1 MVKDEILKID
11 RVLNEQHFTQPP
23 PRYSEA
29 SLVKKLEELG
39 IGRPSTYA
47 SIISVLS
54 TRNYV
59 EVLNKKFTPTD
70 RGKLITAFLNQLFTR
85 YVDYN
90 FTAGLE
96 ESLDDITAGKAD
108 WIEVLSKFWKEFNQ
122 NVLEVKELRTRAIL
136 DMMNESLGEI
146 IFDKDNEG
154 KIKRS
159 CECGGELSLKTG
171 RFGAFIGCSKYP
183 DCKFTRPY
191 VTH

>member
-1 MVKDEILKID
+1 MLIIILLQ
-11 RVLNEQHFTQPP
+11 V
-23 PRYSEA
+23 
-29 SLVKKLEELG
+29 
-39 IGRPSTYA
+39 
-47 SIISVLS
+47 
-54 TRNYV
+54 
-59 EVLNKKFTPTD
+59 
-70 RGKLITAFLNQLFTR
+70 
-85 YVDYN
+85 
-90 FTAGLE
+90 LE

-108 WIEVLSKFWKEFNQ
+108 WIEVLTKFWKEFNQ